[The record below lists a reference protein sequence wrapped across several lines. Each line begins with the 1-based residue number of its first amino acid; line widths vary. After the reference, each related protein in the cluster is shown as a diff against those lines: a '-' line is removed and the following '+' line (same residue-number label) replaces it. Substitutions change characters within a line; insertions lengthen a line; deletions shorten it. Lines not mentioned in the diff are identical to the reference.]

1 MVEVFLMGGPVMWPL
16 LAVSIV
22 SLSIIIERLLFWM
35 NYSEERKRTEQAIER
50 ISGNPDRAVR
60 EIEAALKALVK
71 KTIRGLSILDT
82 VVTVAPLL
90 GILGTVTGII
100 SAFRVL
106 QVASGEAP
114 RLVSLGIA
122 EALLTTAFGLIIAIF
137 SVIPFNYF
145 SHRAVEESESLSDYG
160 TGRVDALKQSEAGC
174 GESNSR
180 PYDDSKD
187 TR

>member
-1 MVEVFLMGGPVMWPL
+1 MVEVFLMGGPVMWPIL
-16 LAVSIV
+16 VLSIV
-22 SLSIIIERLLFWM
+22 SLSITIERLLFWM
-35 NYSEERKRTEQAIER
+35 NYPAERIRTEQAVEG
-50 ISGNPDRAVR
+50 ISGNPDRAAR
-60 EIEAALKALVK
+60 EIEGVLKALVK

-82 VVTVAPLL
+82 IVTVAPLL

-106 QVASGEAP
+106 DVASGEAP

-122 EALLTTAFGLIIAIF
+122 EALLTTAFGLIIAIL

-145 SHRAVEESESLSDYG
+145 SHRAVEESESLSEYG
-160 TGRVDALKQSEAGC
+160 TMRADALKQSGGGY
-174 GESNSR
+174 GEPNSL